1 MVSIVASVDL
11 PVDEKL
17 TIKKNTIKGQ
27 GSGKRFCLLTG
38 LHGDELE
45 GQLVCHKVQERINA
59 EPQNFH
65 GTLDIYPALNPLGI
79 DSITRGIPAFDLDM
93 NRTFPGEADGTMTE
107 YIASKILQDA
117 SGADFALDIHASSIF
132 IRELPQVRIPPE
144 FKDQI
149 LDFAKLLNMD
159 LLWVQQNTSVQE
171 NSLVYALNQN
181 KTPAA
186 VIDMGIGMNYTSAFA
201 EQLTDG
207 IFCLLK
213 KMGMWSG
220 VAIEPRQPVYSDQES
235 DMTMLVSKTAGFF
248 VRKVECGTRVQ
259 KGDLL
264 GEIINPLEGKVLV
277 QIKAPRPGL
286 LFTMREYP
294 IVETGSM
301 LGRILNE
308 GN

>member
-1 MVSIVASVDL
+1 M

-144 FKDQI
+144 FKEQI

-159 LLWVQQNTSVQE
+159 LLWVQQNTSV
-171 NSLVYALNQN
+171 
-181 KTPAA
+181 
-186 VIDMGIGMNYTSAFA
+186 
-201 EQLTDG
+201 
-207 IFCLLK
+207 
-213 KMGMWSG
+213 GMWSG
-220 VAIEPRQPVYSDQES
+220 AAIEPRKPVYSDQES

>member
-1 MVSIVASVDL
+1 
-11 PVDEKL
+11 
-17 TIKKNTIKGQ
+17 
-27 GSGKRFCLLTG
+27 
-38 LHGDELE
+38 
-45 GQLVCHKVQERINA
+45 
-59 EPQNFH
+59 
-65 GTLDIYPALNPLGI
+65 
-79 DSITRGIPAFDLDM
+79 
-93 NRTFPGEADGTMTE
+93 
-107 YIASKILQDA
+107 
-117 SGADFALDIHASSIF
+117 
-132 IRELPQVRIPPE
+132 
-144 FKDQI
+144 
-149 LDFAKLLNMD
+149 MD

-220 VAIEPRQPVYSDQES
+220 AAIEPRKPVYSDQES

-294 IVETGSM
+294 ICLRRGAHARKRIPAAVHRRSFGEPFKGNRKR
-301 LGRILNE
+301 GRTC
-308 GN
+308 GRP